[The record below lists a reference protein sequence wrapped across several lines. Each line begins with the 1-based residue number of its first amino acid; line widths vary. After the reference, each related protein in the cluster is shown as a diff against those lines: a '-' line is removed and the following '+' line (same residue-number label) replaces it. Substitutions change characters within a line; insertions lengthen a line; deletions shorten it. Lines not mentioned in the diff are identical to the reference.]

1 MAMMSFPF
9 YKNKS
14 LGEGK
19 QDDTAKI
26 QIQVCLVCRAR
37 VLPPFL
43 CLLGMG
49 GRVDKERKKLRPA
62 HIFRIYK
69 YIISPLLGIIY
80 QFFGH

>member
-1 MAMMSFPF
+1 MTQPKF
-9 YKNKS
+9 KS
-14 LGEGK
+14 RSVWFAELEFF
-19 QDDTAKI
+19 
-26 QIQVCLVCRAR
+26 
-37 VLPPFL
+37 PFL

-49 GRVDKERKKLRPA
+49 GGVDKERKKLRPA